1 MKHERTRTM
10 IKDRLEAGGIIFKT
24 WPMLFMA
31 MGVLINPFFL
41 PERAGNARHLSR
53 TSRVRV

>member
-1 MKHERTRTM
+1 M